1 MYVWRSE
8 DNFWNSILSLSYG
21 PSYWTLAVRFSQR
34 CLSHW
39 AISCSSRILYKL
51 YHNKVGYKQ
60 MFLFSSKEEPSINA
74 QMQKGHVGLEADI
87 SGPSI
92 ATHGHDCSSCSVGI
106 GNWILSSLYVV
117 VFHFHIKV
125 GKINSYTSI
134 FVSVIWVFLCS
145 HTHLGLLHHLGI
157 DSIIVPHHTPL
168 TFAFNSFFCFEI
180 YFI

>member
-1 MYVWRSE
+1 MCGDQRTTFETPFSHYHVVPAIELWLLGLAKDAFPTE
-8 DNFWNSILSLSYG
+8 PSLALLEFYTSYTTTK
-21 PSYWTLAVRFSQR
+21 WVTNR
-34 CLSHW
+34 W
-39 AISCSSRILYKL
+39 
-51 YHNKVGYKQ
+51 
-60 MFLFSSKEEPSINA
+60 FLFFSKEEPSITA

-125 GKINSYTSI
+125 GKMNSYTSI

-180 YFI
+180 HFI